1 MSALLVIGG
10 VWFSILGFAY
20 LDRATRA
27 LARIALGEPPSV
39 NPWRWELAQGTIFL
53 ALGAVW
59 IWKALS

>member
-10 VWFSILGFAY
+10 VWFSIHGFAY

-27 LARIALGEPPSV
+27 LARISLGEPPSV
-39 NPWRWELAQGTIFL
+39 NPWGWELAQGLLFP
-53 ALGAVW
+53 AVGAVW

>member
-27 LARIALGEPPSV
+27 LTRIAVGEPSSV
-39 NPWRWELAQGTIFL
+39 NPWRWELAQGLLFP
-53 ALGAVW
+53 AVGAVW